1 MLKIP
6 SSFYGIVMVNS
17 FYPLV
22 NDHVPKTSSP
32 NKKEYTMGDPPVSTE
47 IAQGLP
53 GLFDRLTRLRP
64 KVPSRFTPSRQPF
77 ENADGSPKTDTVWY
91 MEITVVYPLVN

>member
-1 MLKIP
+1 
-6 SSFYGIVMVNS
+6 
-17 FYPLV
+17 
-22 NDHVPKTSSP
+22 
-32 NKKEYTMGDPPVSTE
+32 MGDPPVSTE